1 MNKRVLIQILCFSLL
16 CGATSLLAESASVFV
31 PAVANPQQ
39 AVALV
44 YSPTGLTQ
52 RPATKILPGED
63 GSVIVSFDYSKQD
76 VRNGAFATIMVLNE
90 DGSASFSNSIMLE
103 QNEQGV
109 SVDYR
114 AKLAQCSP
122 QRLGE
127 IRHNQQGLFESLID
141 IREKRVLNT
150 RSQLEQIGNEQTMA
164 KLRKLEQGFGF
175 TYPDE
180 LSLSLPPV
188 ELANRLDQLK
198 LSIESYQFYKSR
210 KAAVESS
217 RKK

>member
-1 MNKRVLIQILCFSLL
+1 MQFLCLFAF
-16 CGATSLLAESASVFV
+16 CGAGSLRAETASVFV

-44 YSPTGLTQ
+44 YSPTGLSQ
-52 RPATKILPGED
+52 RSATKMLPGKD
-63 GSVIVSFDYSKQD
+63 GSVLVTFDYSKQD
-76 VRNGAFATIMVLNE
+76 VRNGAFATVMVLNE
-90 DGSASFSNSIMLE
+90 DGSASFSNTVMLE

-109 SVDYR
+109 SADFR
-114 AKLAQCSP
+114 AKLAQCSA

-150 RSQLEQIGNEQTMA
+150 RSQLEQIGNEQTIA

-175 TYPDE
+175 TYPQE
-180 LSLSLPPV
+180 LSLSLPPA
-188 ELANRLDQLK
+188 ELAGRLDQLK
-198 LSIESYQFYKSR
+198 HSIEAYQFYKSR
-210 KAAVESS
+210 NAAAESS
-217 RKK
+217 SKK